1 MKLKN
6 RGSILKP
13 VISKPQ
19 PPMPEWKARALER
32 GEMVRQRKAGRSP
45 QRRWAYR
52 ARETPA
58 ASIASRA
65 RPSSH
70 VAMQLVATIGTFL
83 VATLRPL

>member
-32 GEMVRQRKAGRSP
+32 GEMVRQSRTGRSP

-52 ARETPA
+52 ARETPP
-58 ASIASRA
+58 ASIAFRA

-70 VAMQLVATIGTFL
+70 MATQLVATIGAL
-83 VATLRPL
+83 LLATLRPL